1 MTTKRILC
9 IDDDEDIRFLLTT
22 LLSKSD
28 LNAMAVPSVT
38 EALLLMKKER
48 FCLYIIDSQLPGI
61 SGLSLCK
68 EIRKLD
74 KQTPII
80 IFTGKG
86 YEADR
91 VAGMLAGANAY
102 LVKPDIS
109 QLLPT
114 IESLLAQV
122 ASSR

>member
-1 MTTKRILC
+1 MITKRILC

-28 LNAMAVPSVT
+28 LKATAVPSVT
-38 EALLLMKKER
+38 EARLLMEKEQ
-48 FCLYIIDSQLPGI
+48 FCLYIIDGQLPGI
-61 SGLSLCK
+61 SGLSLCE

-80 IFTGKG
+80 IFTGKA

-102 LVKPDIS
+102 LVKPDSS
-109 QLLPT
+109 QLVPT
-114 IESLLAQV
+114 IGSLLAQV
-122 ASSR
+122 ATY